1 MRYTSV
7 DDVGRP
13 INPMLVDGQM
23 HGGIVQ
29 GIGQALSEGVATDR
43 SSGQVV
49 NASFMD
55 YGLPRADNVPS
66 FDVELA
72 LDPTAGNP
80 LGIKG
85 GGEGGITPA
94 PAAVINALV
103 DALKEFGIDHVD
115 MPATP
120 VRVWTA
126 IQNAK
131 RDTMEGR

>member
-1 MRYTSV
+1 
-7 DDVGRP
+7 
-13 INPMLVDGQM
+13 
-23 HGGIVQ
+23 Q
-29 GIGQALSEGVATDR
+29 GIGQALSEGVAVDR
-43 SSGQVV
+43 NGQVV

-55 YGLPRADNVPS
+55 YGLIRADGVPS

-72 LDPTAGNP
+72 IDPTAGNP

-103 DALKEFGIDHVD
+103 DALKDFGIDHVD

-120 VRVWTA
+120 FRVWSA
-126 IQNAK
+126 IENAK
-131 RDTMEGR
+131 RDTME

>member
-1 MRYTSV
+1 
-7 DDVGRP
+7 
-13 INPMLVDGQM
+13 M

-29 GIGQALSEGVATDR
+29 GIGQALSEGVAADPA
-43 SSGQVV
+43 SGQIV
-49 NASFMD
+49 NGSFMD
-55 YGLPRADNVPS
+55 YGLPRADDVPR

-120 VRVWTA
+120 VRVWSA

-131 RDTMEGR
+131 NGTKPVN